1 MVRHSTTYWIE
12 KTDLDFVSHYTSTWH
27 YIDNSFIKLARAD
40 ASVAEMFYGLKRVN
54 LHVSDSGMIEAPLSK
69 LQQNLS
75 IITTVSNH
83 VFDRPMNMTFLSV
96 NSNLYGILIVKTDV
110 QHIVYE
116 GLCKFN
122 ELKLV

>member
-1 MVRHSTTYWIE
+1 MVRHSTTYLTD
-12 KTDLDFVSHYTSTWH
+12 KTALDFASHCTSTWH
-27 YIDNSFIKLARAD
+27 CIDNTFIKLARAD

-83 VFDRPMNMTFLSV
+83 VFDRPLYMTFLSV
-96 NSNLYGILIVKTDV
+96 NSNLCGILIAKTDV

-116 GLCKFN
+116 RLCKFN
-122 ELKLV
+122 GL